1 MKINLK
7 LDLSHLPEGHTG
19 HLMPTEEV
27 VNTFLDISKKSKIK
41 NILEFGFNTGWSS
54 YIMLELFKKAK
65 ITSIE
70 IYKFSEA
77 LKGVSIIKN
86 TFQSRFEIIWED
98 SQILYKKILEN
109 IIRLP
114 FNNYDTAFIDGG
126 HYPEIV
132 DNDIKLSKLVGI
144 KNFIFD
150 DGECPNILPAIYK
163 HNDLKLI
170 NKYPYF
176 PLRKINNRYFLK
188 YAELNSNGSVTV
200 ILLNNLR

>member
-1 MKINLK
+1 MRINLK

-150 DGECPNILPAIYK
+150 DGECPNILPAIHK

-188 YAELNSNGSVTV
+188 KNKGWKVGLHHYQ
-200 ILLNNLR
+200 LLT

>member
-1 MKINLK
+1 MRINLK

-27 VNTFLDISKKSKIK
+27 INTFLDISKKSKIK

-98 SQILYKKILEN
+98 SQILYKRILEN

-176 PLRKINNRYFLK
+176 PLRKINNKYFLK
-188 YAELNSNGSVTV
+188 KNKGWKVGLHHYQ
-200 ILLNNLR
+200 LLT

>member
-1 MKINLK
+1 MRINLK

-114 FNNYDTAFIDGG
+114 FIIYDTAFIDGG

-188 YAELNSNGSVTV
+188 KNKGWKVGLHHYQ
-200 ILLNNLR
+200 LLT

>member
-1 MKINLK
+1 MRINLK

-70 IYKFSEA
+70 IYKFSEE

-188 YAELNSNGSVTV
+188 KNKGWKVGLHHYQ
-200 ILLNNLR
+200 LLT

>member
-27 VNTFLDISKKSKIK
+27 INTFLDISKKSKIK

-98 SQILYKKILEN
+98 SQILYKRILEN

-188 YAELNSNGSVTV
+188 KNKGWKVGLHHYQ
-200 ILLNNLR
+200 LLT

>member
-7 LDLSHLPEGHTG
+7 LDLSHLPEGHSG

-188 YAELNSNGSVTV
+188 KNKGWKVGLHHYQ
-200 ILLNNLR
+200 LLT

>member
-150 DGECPNILPAIYK
+150 DGECPNIL
-163 HNDLKLI
+163 D
-170 NKYPYF
+170 
-176 PLRKINNRYFLK
+176 RK
-188 YAELNSNGSVTV
+188 SVV
-200 ILLNNLR
+200 

>member
-188 YAELNSNGSVTV
+188 KNKGWKVGLHHYQ
-200 ILLNNLR
+200 ILT

>member
-27 VNTFLDISKKSKIK
+27 INTFLDISKKSKIK

-188 YAELNSNGSVTV
+188 KNKGWKVGLHHYE
-200 ILLNNLR
+200 IK